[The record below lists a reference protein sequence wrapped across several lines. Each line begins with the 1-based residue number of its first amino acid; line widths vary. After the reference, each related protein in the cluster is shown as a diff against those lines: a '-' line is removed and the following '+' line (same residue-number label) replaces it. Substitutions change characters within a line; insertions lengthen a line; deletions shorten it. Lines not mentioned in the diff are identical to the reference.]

1 MRFLRY
7 EGVMVQV
14 LGVGMDKRVVK
25 MRVRF
30 GRTRFGLTRLADG
43 EGADS

>member
-7 EGVMVQV
+7 EGVMVQI

-25 MRVRF
+25 MRVRVALP
-30 GRTRFGLTRLADG
+30 RSAV
-43 EGADS
+43 SS